1 MDQRRPDGD
10 CTVSRIEPEK
20 TLVYSSPAIHA
31 RRRRILDE
39 TRKLIAEKGLT
50 HFSMDEICK
59 RADVS
64 KRTLYNAF
72 QTKERMIAM
81 AIHEYFERYISRLPY
96 THPAGTLQRNI
107 ERMVFVIQ
115 RNRQIRNY
123 ISAIMSLYFS
133 LDADSDIWSTMHS
146 MAVGPNLQWIEVLR
160 AKRQLQPWID
170 PKQLAD
176 DIVRFEYTIIYDWC
190 RGHIADDLIIPHLI
204 TTYLSFMAGA
214 TRGTARK
221 EIETVLGDF
230 HDKGVPIPPFGG
242 SPVEGSV

>member
-1 MDQRRPDGD
+1 
-10 CTVSRIEPEK
+10 VARIEPEK
-20 TLVYSSPAIHA
+20 ALVYSSPAIHA

-39 TRKLIAEKGLT
+39 TRKLIAERGLT

-81 AIHEYFERYISRLPY
+81 AIHEYFDRYISRLPY
-96 THPAGTLQRNI
+96 THPVGTLQRNI

-123 ISAIMSLYFS
+123 ISAIMSIYFS
-133 LDADSDIWSTMHS
+133 LDADSDIWTTMHS
-146 MAVGPNLQWIEVLR
+146 MAVVPNLQWIDALR

-170 PKQLAD
+170 SKRLAD

-190 RGHIADDLIIPHLI
+190 RGHIPDEEIIGHLV

-221 EIETVLGDF
+221 EIEGVLAAF
-230 HDKGVPIPPFGG
+230 QESGVPIPPFGG
-242 SPVEGSV
+242 SPAEMEGD